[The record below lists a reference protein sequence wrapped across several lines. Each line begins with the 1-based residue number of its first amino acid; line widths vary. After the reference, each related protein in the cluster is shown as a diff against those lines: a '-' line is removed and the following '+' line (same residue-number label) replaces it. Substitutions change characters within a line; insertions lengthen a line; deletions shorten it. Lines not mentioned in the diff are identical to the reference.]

1 MPEEQCYVGPLTPL
15 PTSLQQRY
23 DQLQAPQCTNL
34 TYINTFLHKLQLVLF
49 RNDDDEIRNI
59 LCHLNEAVFQ
69 LRHIH
74 VSSTALL

>member
-34 TYINTFLHKLQLVLF
+34 TYIKTFLHKLVLF
-49 RNDDDEIRNI
+49 RNDTEIRNI
-59 LCHLNEAVFQ
+59 WCHLNEAVSQ
-69 LRHIH
+69 LLHIH